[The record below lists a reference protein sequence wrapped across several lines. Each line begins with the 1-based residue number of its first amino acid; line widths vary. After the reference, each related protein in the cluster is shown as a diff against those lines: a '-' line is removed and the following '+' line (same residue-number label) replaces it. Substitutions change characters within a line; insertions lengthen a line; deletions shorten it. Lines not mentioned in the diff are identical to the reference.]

1 MPNNNKK
8 KNKRGGGSKKV
19 KKTPGG
25 KTRRDGAI
33 KISSEMSKSIEN
45 MMKVMNQHNLV
56 NRGLFFDDAL
66 VLTEGKAYLTD
77 VTELLKKASI
87 GKSGND
93 KINII
98 DNMRSAL
105 RGAAQPMKIIFDHVK
120 DGISREDYS
129 AWNEQKILQFLQEH
143 KLRPYPVPS
152 KTIVLELANEM
163 KIFAL
168 ACLRKI
174 ETDIPEDDDD
184 DDTAVAIGRQAMGI
198 ATPQDTAIV
207 NKMNAPVKRKFMIAE
222 AQISSN
228 FRLNNLQKWDA
239 KRHHQL
245 QYYFNGLVRE
255 WCAKQNVRANDKAN
269 LRLEVAKSLMGVAC
283 VYDSMIGTPGKDIV
297 CCMNVLKDTPS
308 WMVLQIRPLYVWIM
322 KRHGSG
328 NIPVPIIAVEWHR
341 AKQVEGVKRA
351 Q

>member
-1 MPNNNKK
+1 
-8 KNKRGGGSKKV
+8 
-19 KKTPGG
+19 
-25 KTRRDGAI
+25 
-33 KISSEMSKSIEN
+33 MSKSIEN
-45 MMKVMNQHNLV
+45 MIKVMNQHNLV

-184 DDTAVAIGRQAMGI
+184 DTAVAIGRQAMGI

-207 NKMNAPVKRKFMIAE
+207 NEMNAPVKRKLMIAD
-222 AQISSN
+222 AQIPSN
-228 FRLNNLQKWDA
+228 FRLNNLRKWDA
-239 KRHHQL
+239 KHMRHHPL

-255 WCAKQNVRANDKAN
+255 WCTKQNVRTNDKAN
-269 LRLEVAKSLMGVAC
+269 LRLEVAKSLMGIAC

-297 CCMNVLKDTPS
+297 CCMNVFKDTPS
-308 WMVLQIRPLYVWIM
+308 EMLLHIRPLYAWIM
-322 KRHGSG
+322 KMKSYGSG

-341 AKQVEGVKRA
+341 VKRVEGVKGH
-351 Q
+351 